1 MRLGE
6 AGLLGERLMKEGKTH
21 LNYSHHP
28 HSSFSSVY
36 HWPLPLLQLPRDI
49 IASTFKTWF
58 VYGMISFVFVVR
70 QTWSLFRNAQAA
82 FWREN
87 RYLSY
92 EIWMCRWCIRIE
104 SALHRNWCAFLRR
117 FCPYFL
123 ESEAGAVESWVKGH
137 GARLWISSQECLC
150 ERFSQT
156 ESLCRL

>member
-49 IASTFKTWF
+49 NASTFKTWF

-92 EIWMCRWCIRIE
+92 EILMCRWCIRIE
-104 SALHRNWCAFLRR
+104 SALHRNWCAFFKAILSI
-117 FCPYFL
+117 FPGVWSGCSW
-123 ESEAGAVESWVKGH
+123 EMSEGPWGTTMNKQSRVSLWKVFSD
-137 GARLWISSQECLC
+137 WISV
-150 ERFSQT
+150 
-156 ESLCRL
+156 